1 MEKLVN
7 VKIASISFK
16 GRKQECRKKFLFS
29 LLHQLVLKGL
39 FMSVGTRSNEML
51 GQFVNSD
58 VVFQGGKKTIAG
70 NLLEHFIFYF
80 IKLVL
85 KNLFFLE
92 KSNISREDF

>member
-58 VVFQGGKKTIAG
+58 VVFQGGKKKL
-70 NLLEHFIFYF
+70 LLETYW
-80 IKLVL
+80 
-85 KNLFFLE
+85 
-92 KSNISREDF
+92 NISFSILLNLY